1 MKFGINTLLW
11 TAGFDRSHLDL
22 LPRFREWGFDA
33 AEIARF
39 EFDSFPAADVRR
51 GIEAAGLD
59 AVFCSALIGDTSL
72 ISDDAAVRQRAFDF
86 IRQGIETAAAIGA
99 KVFVGPY

>member
-11 TAGFDRSHLDL
+11 TAGFDRAHLDL

-39 EFDSFPAADVRR
+39 EFASFPAADVRR
-51 GIEAAGLD
+51 AVEAAGLE
-59 AVFCSALIGDTSL
+59 AVFCSALTGDLSVV
-72 ISDDAAVRQRAFDF
+72 SRVAAVRGRALAF
-86 IRQGIETAAAIGA
+86 IREGIEAAAAIGA
-99 KVFVGPY
+99 KVF